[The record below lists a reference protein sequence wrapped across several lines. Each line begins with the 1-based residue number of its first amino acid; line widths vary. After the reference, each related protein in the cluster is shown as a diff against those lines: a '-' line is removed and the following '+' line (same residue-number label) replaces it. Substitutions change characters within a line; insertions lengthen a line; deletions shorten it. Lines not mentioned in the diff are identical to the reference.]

1 MLISKGNPM
10 LMGCSRYKDGYNF
23 TYEAECDNVAL
34 LIFDVHMKLKE
45 RIELDS
51 SMKCGNIFSVYVCD
65 RKLDKSF
72 YCYEIDGLM
81 YLDPYAK
88 AITDCGRFGQT
99 DEEDVY
105 LAAIDVAD
113 YDWED
118 DRPLNYDYSDCIFY
132 KMNVR
137 GFTKSRT
144 SKVKDKGTFSGII
157 NKIPYLKELGITTI
171 ELQPAY
177 EFDEIG
183 RFPQL
188 TDTIMSKYGAGT
200 HYSVDKNTRKIG
212 DMSEDFISHLRHHIL
227 QLLQS
232 IRGCLGI
239 IQLNLRIWLK
249 NCTEMAL
256 KSLWKCLLLTKVQA
270 LSCSV

>member
-157 NKIPYLKELGITTI
+157 NKLSLI
-171 ELQPAY
+171 
-177 EFDEIG
+177 
-183 RFPQL
+183 
-188 TDTIMSKYGAGT
+188 
-200 HYSVDKNTRKIG
+200 
-212 DMSEDFISHLRHHIL
+212 HI
-227 QLLQS
+227 
-232 IRGCLGI
+232 
-239 IQLNLRIWLK
+239 
-249 NCTEMAL
+249 
-256 KSLWKCLLLTKVQA
+256 
-270 LSCSV
+270 

>member
-1 MLISKGNPM
+1 
-10 LMGCSRYKDGYNF
+10 
-23 TYEAECDNVAL
+23 
-34 LIFDVHMKLKE
+34 
-45 RIELDS
+45 
-51 SMKCGNIFSVYVCD
+51 
-65 RKLDKSF
+65 
-72 YCYEIDGLM
+72 M

-188 TDTIMSKYGAGT
+188 NDTIMSKYGAGT
-200 HYSVDKNTRKIG
+200 HYSVDKNTRKINYWG
-212 DMSEDFISHLRHHIL
+212 YVGGFYFAPKASYS
-227 QLLQS
+227 S
-232 IRGCLGI
+232 IASKHPGG
-239 IQLNLRIWLK
+239 
-249 NCTEMAL
+249 
-256 KSLWKCLLLTKVQA
+256 V
-270 LSCSV
+270 

>member
-23 TYEAECDNVAL
+23 TYEAECDSAAL

-65 RKLDKSF
+65 RKLDKCF
-72 YCYEIDGLM
+72 YCYDIDGLM

-144 SKVKDKGTFSGII
+144 SKVKDKGTFAGIV
-157 NKIPYLKELGITTI
+157 NKIPYLKELGVTTI

-200 HYSVDKNTRKIG
+200 HYSVDKNTRKINYWG
-212 DMSEDFISHLRHHIL
+212 YVATFH
-227 QLLQS
+227 
-232 IRGCLGI
+232 
-239 IQLNLRIWLK
+239 
-249 NCTEMAL
+249 
-256 KSLWKCLLLTKVQA
+256 
-270 LSCSV
+270 

>member
-23 TYEAECDNVAL
+23 TYEAECDSAAL
-34 LIFDVHMKLKE
+34 LIFDAHMKPKE

-51 SMKCGNIFSVYVCD
+51 SMKCGNIFSVHVSG
-65 RKLDKSF
+65 RRLDTCF

-99 DEEDVY
+99 DEKDVY

-157 NKIPYLKELGITTI
+157 NKIPYLSLI
-171 ELQPAY
+171 
-177 EFDEIG
+177 
-183 RFPQL
+183 
-188 TDTIMSKYGAGT
+188 
-200 HYSVDKNTRKIG
+200 
-212 DMSEDFISHLRHHIL
+212 HI
-227 QLLQS
+227 
-232 IRGCLGI
+232 
-239 IQLNLRIWLK
+239 
-249 NCTEMAL
+249 
-256 KSLWKCLLLTKVQA
+256 
-270 LSCSV
+270 